1 MMKRTVQ
8 VANQADYC
16 FGVRRALDLALENL
30 SDETRNVYSLGPIIH
45 NPQVVEEFRRKGM
58 IPIDSIDEIDE
69 GVLVIR
75 SHGVE
80 KDLLDRASEKGLEVV
95 DATCPFVKNA
105 QTLARKLSEEG
116 YQVVIVGESAHP
128 EVKGILSYAGDDPIV
143 VKEAWELKAEEVG
156 SKVGVLSQTTKRK
169 ENFVEVVKAVSGLS
183 HECRAFNTI
192 CNATLSRQASAV
204 ELAETVDVMLVVG
217 GKNSANTR
225 RLAELCCSAGCEAF
239 QIEVPDEI
247 TPHMLRGKRRV
258 GIAAGASTPRSQVD
272 AVKKACEKSNY

>member
-1 MMKRTVQ
+1 MAQRTVQ
-8 VANQADYC
+8 VADQAGYC

-30 SDETRNVYSLGPIIH
+30 SDETKNVYSLGPIIH

-58 IPIDSIDEIDE
+58 IPIDSIDEIDH
-69 GVLVIR
+69 GLLVIR

-80 KDLLDRASEKGLEVV
+80 RDLLEQASKKGLEVV

-105 QTLARKLSEEG
+105 QTLAQKLSGEG
-116 YQVVIVGESAHP
+116 YQVIIVGESTHP

-143 VKEAWELKAEEVG
+143 VKDADELRAASVAA
-156 SKVGVLSQTTKRK
+156 KVGVLSQTTKRK
-169 ENFVEVVKAVSGLS
+169 ENFVEVVKVISGLA

-225 RLAELCCSAGCEAF
+225 RLAELCRSTGCEAF
-239 QIEVPDEI
+239 QIESPDEI
-247 TPHMLRGKRRV
+247 APHMLRGKQRV

-272 AVKKACEKSNY
+272 AVKKVCEKSDY

>member
-1 MMKRTVQ
+1 
-8 VANQADYC
+8 
-16 FGVRRALDLALENL
+16 
-30 SDETRNVYSLGPIIH
+30 
-45 NPQVVEEFRRKGM
+45 VVEEFRQKGM
-58 IPIDSIDEIDE
+58 IPIDSIDEIDS

-80 KDLLDRASEKGLEVV
+80 KNILDLASEKGIEVV

-105 QTLARKLSEEG
+105 QTLAKKLSGEG
-116 YQVVIVGESAHP
+116 YQVIIVGESTHP

-143 VKEAWELKAEEVG
+143 VTEAEELRAESVG
-156 SKVGVLSQTTKRK
+156 AKVGVLSQTTKRK
-169 ENFVEVVKAVSGLS
+169 ENFVEVVKTVSGLS

-225 RLAELCCSAGCEAF
+225 RLAELCRSAGCDAF
-239 QIEVPDEI
+239 QIESPDEI
-247 TPHMLRGKRRV
+247 APHMLRKKQRV

-272 AVKKACEKSNY
+272 AVKKACEEADY